1 MTTGKKPWSGRFQKS
16 TAGNV
21 EKFTSSIH
29 YDRRLY
35 SYDIEGSIAHATML
49 AGQNIISQKEAKKIV
64 STLKDILK
72 DIEKGKLKF
81 MAADEDIHMAIE
93 KELIKRIGETG
104 GKLHSA
110 RSRNDQIVLD
120 VRLYLRAEIKK

>member
-1 MTTGKKPWSGRFQKS
+1 
-16 TAGNV
+16 
-21 EKFTSSIH
+21 
-29 YDRRLY
+29 
-35 SYDIEGSIAHATML
+35 ML